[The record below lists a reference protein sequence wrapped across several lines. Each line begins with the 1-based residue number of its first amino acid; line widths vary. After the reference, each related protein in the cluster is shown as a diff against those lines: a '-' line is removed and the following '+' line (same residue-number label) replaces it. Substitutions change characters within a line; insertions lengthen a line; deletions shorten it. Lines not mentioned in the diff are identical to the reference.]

1 MQMVAGMV
9 VAITRELGP
18 LITAIVVIGRSGS
31 TFAAEIG
38 TMRVI
43 EELDARQN
51 HGARSRGISGCA
63 EVPGNGGDVAL
74 PCYLRESNGGLGGSS
89 LHSDEDLVACRILG
103 RKFSFFLS
111 WADV

>member
-1 MQMVAGMV
+1 MLGAMQMVAGLV
-9 VAITRELGP
+9 VAITRDLGP
-18 LITAIVVIGRSGS
+18 LITAIVVIERSGS
-31 TFAAEIG
+31 TLAAEIG

-74 PCYLRESNGGLGGSS
+74 PCYLRGSNGGLG
-89 LHSDEDLVACRILG
+89 
-103 RKFSFFLS
+103 
-111 WADV
+111 